1 MHENKNAPSK
11 ERVSA
16 PSIGKQYYLT
26 TTVYSGYIS
35 S

>member
-11 ERVSA
+11 ERMSA

-26 TTVYSGYIS
+26 TTVIQDI
-35 S
+35 